1 LGCSDFLMPGNDQT
15 LLLLYLRRVLVVR
28 MCLVLLYLPLVVV
41 VIDCLA
47 FGAVITVS
55 VKVP

>member
-1 LGCSDFLMPGNDQT
+1 MPGNDQM
-15 LLLLYLRRVLVVR
+15 LLLFYIRRVLVVR

-41 VIDCLA
+41 VRDCLA